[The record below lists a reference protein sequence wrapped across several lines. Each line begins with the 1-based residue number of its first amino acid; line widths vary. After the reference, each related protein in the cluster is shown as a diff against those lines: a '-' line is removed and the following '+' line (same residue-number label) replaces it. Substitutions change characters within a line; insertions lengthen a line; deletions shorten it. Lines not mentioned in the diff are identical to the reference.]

1 MAVDSEARPA
11 IVPITERKQL
21 QKQGEKVGAVQN
33 GKKIAPAVSG
43 VYSDIDGIA
52 DKFRRHLVIPIVGKT
67 TGASSWTALVPGSI
81 LTENGISVDQIN
93 DIIASKEE
101 WRTGDIITDSIAVR
115 AIIGPRGLLL
125 SEQQFDKTQQNTSV
139 HLDESGSSA
148 NVSLIVQPDGTL
160 EVHKTCSHDGID
172 ENGRPWLERQNRFLE
187 TSIAVQETD
196 IFVKPLRFTANDE
209 TFSIDFPYLPSQTL
223 AQLAMAGMGG
233 KLLLNT
239 TSELMGEM
247 AEKVWHKTGTE
258 APKDFIEKAHFDR
271 IDRRVAIAR
280 AAVAELGPIIDS
292 DEIVLNGRKLTGF
305 HSVMKQL
312 RNHPAIDIIAPTLI
326 GEIHGDLNLH
336 NILCCVGPSA
346 KRPVALIDPR
356 GVHLLSDFAK
366 TRDFEPGDYAYELS
380 KLKFSLS
387 AFSEIRHD
395 YLNLQGQGTNF
406 KINFE
411 YHSGSETMR
420 QADASFFDVLSEN
433 VEFMKWVKLVEPA
446 GFDALRKRV
455 LLGEAANFVA
465 DAACALGRDTVH
477 EVIPLFLIGLDKLNN
492 VLAILN
498 DTISEHKLDDWFAR
512 SGEQDTTAGILAV
525 QQSLL
530 KPRAAAPVWDVLEL
544 SVPKNQVETAAVLL
558 ERLRGKCFPLQTGIY
573 QSSKS
578 VSELKFPCVII
589 HAIEAGHGSTAASLS
604 AMAQANSF
612 FESAG
617 VSESN
622 KAALRIISLP
632 VSQDRN
638 AATFG
643 RQGGRLFAPGPW
655 GASPLELVL
664 LTAQQLRFARGG
676 RWILDDT
683 SLFVLSS
690 EFEATTGD
698 ICVLTRSPTAD
709 DISRPASLA
718 LQEALEKSRLQAAA
732 TQSSLGKLSV
742 IPSGAM
748 FLSADVATA
757 LALASKQGA
766 GAQGNLLTDVAFA
779 STLDKQSWA
788 ELYRSVGLVGD
799 VEAAWHGAQKLS
811 AAVNTKTD
819 FVSGGDKVAVYRFGS
834 LEEYKSLT
842 EKAKSDPDMNSL
854 AFLAATLAWREQWAI
869 GE

>member
-11 IVPITERKQL
+11 NAPVVDKLQQL
-21 QKQGEKVGAVQN
+21 NHTTKTDAAQN
-33 GKKIAPAVSG
+33 GKKAVAAVNRG
-43 VYSDIDGIA
+43 YSDIDGIA
-52 DKFRRHLVIPIVGKT
+52 DKFRRHLVIPVVNKAT
-67 TGASSWTALVPGSI
+67 AASPWTVLVPGSI
-81 LTENGISVDQIN
+81 ITENGVSVDEIN
-93 DIIASKEE
+93 DIISSKEE
-101 WRTGDIITDSIAVR
+101 WRTGDVVADSIAVR
-115 AIIGPRGLLL
+115 AVIGPRGLLL
-125 SEQQFDKTQQNTSV
+125 STQQQDKSQQNTSV

-233 KLLLNT
+233 KLLLDT
-239 TSELMGEM
+239 TSELLGEM

-280 AAVAELGPIIDS
+280 AAVSELGPIVDS
-292 DEIVLNGRKLTGF
+292 NEITLNGRKLVGF
-305 HSVMKQL
+305 HSVMEQL
-312 RNHPAIDIIAPTLI
+312 RNHPAIEAISPTLI

-387 AFSEIRHD
+387 AFSEIRHG
-395 YLNLQGQGTNF
+395 YLKLEGQGTEF
-406 KINFE
+406 KISFDH
-411 YHSGSETMR
+411 HSGSETMR
-420 QADASFFDVLSEN
+420 QADAGFFGALSSN
-433 VEFMKWVKLVEPA
+433 LEFMKWVKLVEPA
-446 GFDALRKRV
+446 GFEALRKRV

-477 EVIPLFLIGLDKLNN
+477 EVIPLFLIGLDKLNS
-492 VLAILN
+492 VLATLN
-498 DTISEHKLDDWFAR
+498 DTISEHKLDDWFAS
-512 SGEQDTTAGILAV
+512 SGEQVTTAGILAV

-530 KPRAAAPVWDVLEL
+530 KSRATAPVWDVLEL
-544 SVPKNQVETAAVLL
+544 SVPTDQVATAEVLL
-558 ERLRGKCFPLQTGIY
+558 ETLRGKCFPLQTGIY
-573 QSSKS
+573 KASSP
-578 VSELKFPCVII
+578 VSELKFPCVLLNEIN
-589 HAIEAGHGSTAASLS
+589 GTQRPTGAALS
-604 AMAQANSF
+604 AITQANEF
-612 FESAG
+612 FEASGA
-617 VSESN
+617 SESTRN
-622 KAALRIISLP
+622 ALRILS
-632 VSQDRN
+632 VQTTKDVN
-638 AATFG
+638 AGSFG
-643 RQGGRLFAPGPW
+643 RECGRLFAPGPW

-664 LTAQQLRFARGG
+664 LTAQQLRFGRGG

-683 SLFVLSS
+683 SFFVLSK
-690 EFEATTGD
+690 ELEAPVGD
-698 ICVLTRSPTAD
+698 VCVLTCPPTAGD
-709 DISRPASLA
+709 NTRPVQIA
-718 LQEALEKSRLQAAA
+718 LQEALEKSQLQA
-732 TQSSLGKLSV
+732 SGIGKPSV
-742 IPSGAM
+742 MPSGAV
-748 FLSADVATA
+748 FLSTEAATTFTEAGKQGVQPMGNLFTDVVF
-757 LALASKQGA
+757 ASK
-766 GAQGNLLTDVAFA
+766 
-779 STLDKQSWA
+779 LDKDLWT
-788 ELYRSVGLVGD
+788 ELHSAVGLESD
-799 VEAAWHGAQKLS
+799 VDAAWGEAQKLS
-811 AAVNTKTD
+811 AAMDAKPE
-819 FVSGGDKVAVYRFGS
+819 FVSGGDQVAMYRFGS
-834 LEEYKSLT
+834 LEEYKSLI

>member
-11 IVPITERKQL
+11 NAPVVAKLQQL
-21 QKQGEKVGAVQN
+21 NRTTKADATPKGNKVATTVN
-33 GKKIAPAVSG
+33 GG
-43 VYSDIDGIA
+43 YSDIDGIA
-52 DKFRRHLVIPIVGKT
+52 DKFRRHLVIPIVSKS
-67 TGASSWTALVPGSI
+67 TGVSPWTVLAPANI
-81 LTENGISVDQIN
+81 ITENGVSVDKIN
-93 DIIASKEE
+93 DIVSSKEE
-101 WRTGDIITDSIAVR
+101 WRAGDVVTDAIAVR
-115 AIIGPRGLLL
+115 AVIGERGLLL
-125 SEQQFDKTQQNTSV
+125 SAQQPDKSQQNTSV

-196 IFVKPLRFTANDE
+196 IFVKPLRFTANAE

-233 KLLLNT
+233 KLLLDT
-239 TSELMGEM
+239 TSELLGEM

-280 AAVAELGPIIDS
+280 AAVPELGPIVDS
-292 DEIVLNGRKLTGF
+292 DEITLNGRKLSGF
-305 HSVMKQL
+305 HSVMEQL
-312 RNHPAIDIIAPTLI
+312 RKHPAIETISPTLI

-387 AFSEIRHD
+387 AFSEIRHG
-395 YLNLQGQGTNF
+395 YLKLEGRGTEF
-406 KINFE
+406 KIRFDH
-411 YHSGSETMR
+411 HSGSETMR
-420 QADASFFDVLSEN
+420 QADAGFFDALSSN
-433 VEFMKWVKLVEPA
+433 SEFMKWVKLVEPA

-477 EVIPLFLIGLDKLNN
+477 EVIPLFLIGLDKLNS
-492 VLAILN
+492 VLATLN

-530 KPRAAAPVWDVLEL
+530 KSRTAAPLWDVLEL
-544 SVPKNQVETAAVLL
+544 SVPSDQVATAEGLL
-558 ERLRGKCFPLQTGIY
+558 ETLRGKCFPLQTGIHR
-573 QSSKS
+573 SSS
-578 VSELKFPCVII
+578 PVSELKLPCVLLTEVDRASGPMRAALSGITQ
-589 HAIEAGHGSTAASLS
+589 ADGFFAASG
-604 AMAQANSF
+604 A
-612 FESAG
+612 
-617 VSESN
+617 SESVRN
-622 KAALRIISLP
+622 TLRIIS
-632 VSQDRN
+632 VQ
-638 AATFG
+638 ATEGVNTDSFG
-643 RQGGRLFAPGPW
+643 RRSGRLFAPGPW
-655 GASPLELVL
+655 GSSPLELVL

-683 SLFVLSS
+683 SFFVLTR
-690 EFEATTGD
+690 ELEAPAGD
-698 ICVLTRSPTAD
+698 ICVLTCPPTAA
-709 DISRPASLA
+709 DITRPVQNA
-718 LQEALEKSRLQAAA
+718 LQAALEKSQLRAHA
-732 TQSSLGKLSV
+732 TPAPLGKPS
-742 IPSGAM
+742 IMPSGAV
-748 FLSADVATA
+748 FLSAEAATA
-757 LALASKQGA
+757 LTRATKQGA
-766 GAQGNLLTDVAFA
+766 QPTGNFFTDVVFA
-779 STLDKQSWA
+779 SKVDKDSWA
-788 ELYRSVGLVGD
+788 ELYSSVGLAGD
-799 VEAAWHGAQKLS
+799 VDAAWDEAQKLS
-811 AAVNTKTD
+811 DAMTAKAE
-819 FVSGGDKVAVYRFGS
+819 FISGGEKVAIYRFGS
-834 LEEYKSLT
+834 LEEYKSLI
-842 EKAKSDPDMNSL
+842 ERAKSDPDMNSL